1 MVSGVQVREKLKV
14 FDLQFSDGKRCRCIS
29 MEPDPDEL
37 VERSNVESIFHPGYV
52 TEMRRI
58 VAPPP
63 EKLPWKR
70 THAGRWEL
78 GQFALMKKEGGLFHL
93 FWPGGSVEGDKNAIS
108 SAVREHWA
116 EGV

>member
-1 MVSGVQVREKLKV
+1 MKV
-14 FDLQFSDGKRCRCIS
+14 FDLAFSDGKRCRCIIPDP
-29 MEPDPDEL
+29 EPDETEL
-37 VERSNVESIFHPGYV
+37 INLKGMFGHDRLELMH
-52 TEMRRI
+52 RI

-70 THAGRWEL
+70 EAEDRWSLHSFEL
-78 GQFALMKKEGGLFHL
+78 QRKGIGSEKEFVLA
-93 FWPGGSVEGDKNAIS
+93 WPGGILASKDPAVIS